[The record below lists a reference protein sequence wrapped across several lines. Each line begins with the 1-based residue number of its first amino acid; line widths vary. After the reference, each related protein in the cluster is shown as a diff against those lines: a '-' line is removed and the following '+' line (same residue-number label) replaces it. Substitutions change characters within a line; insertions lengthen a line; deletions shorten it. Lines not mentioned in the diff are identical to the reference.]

1 MPKYV
6 GRRIVPKHGGIWEKT
21 KEYEELIIVLCQ
33 ETGVSYISKLSVPAG
48 TEIFNEHY
56 WAVCSEFSE
65 QIKLAEDHLTQTA
78 EDVHTELTETES
90 RISKNVS
97 ETEERVTQK
106 LTDTVQNVNDSLSD
120 TTTTLAKKVTDAQKQ
135 LEDGRTA
142 MQQSAVSLNSR
153 MNSIASGK
161 TTDKETLDARVD
173 SAGKTYDS
181 FGAHLRSRADK
192 FYANGMPFSYTGAVN
207 LNTTEH
213 QLEFSGNFIYLG
225 AKGNKLL
232 TKPEPVPYNPDA
244 LLTYISYDT
253 VEGTLVTADWS
264 DSPKE
269 NDIIVFVVDC
279 KYPERSYGYFPFKV
293 DGRMPFGDHTL
304 SGTMLRDKSVDGQKL
319 LDATVTK
326 DKLADACVSAAK
338 LARDALM
345 SQSLEVPFQPC
356 VFSKGKWEI
365 VDEGATIHH
374 FLTEYES
381 GYYGGG
387 IKVPRAER
395 FDKLYVEMDYCNDQL
410 MHYYVVGL
418 KLVNL
423 GSIASTDGKP
433 KRITLEIPSKKL
445 EDAGYKDDYIQIVF
459 TKNSTYDMTM
469 SNVKAHYF
477 NVKGSYFGEDYSLL
491 HEQADTNTKELAALS
506 EKVSVNADAI
516 KTADANMQNLS
527 KTISSVSTDMQVVMK
542 QKSAFTGKKI
552 LFLGDSITALNT
564 SERGWVRYFNEIIQP
579 ERFVNLS
586 VSSARWCDYEDSVYD
601 GNPVF
606 SGPDQNHNNVM
617 GNQVEKLIR
626 GKDKTS
632 PHYKEVTAYADFD
645 MILIACGTN
654 DGVPSGDMEGSFTS
668 ENEMVAIEELD
679 RRAFASAFRYSI
691 EKLQQLYPAAKI
703 YICTPI
709 QGYITTRSYAQSKA
723 KGDYLK
729 LLAGRMSLEVIDTF
743 CCGICDIYEKKNANG
758 RYLIDGLHPNA
769 AGAKKIGV
777 FNASAVI
784 LKPHLKREG
793 TDHKIPV
800 IIGVVEGD
808 THDIGKNLVK
818 IMMDTAGFE
827 VYDLGRDVQ
836 ISDFVQKAKEV
847 KSGIICMSTLMTT
860 TMQNMKCVIDQL
872 VSEGIRDQFKIMVG
886 GGPLSKNFSD
896 KPIIHTTMTLSWCL
910 TSFREMSDLSC
921 KHSKRI

>member
-6 GRRIVPKHGGIWEKT
+6 GRRIVPKHGGIWDKT

-33 ETGVSYISKLSVPAG
+33 ETGVSYISKLPVPAG

-56 WAVCSEFSE
+56 WAVCSQFSE
-65 QIKLAEDHLTQTA
+65 QIRLAEDHLTQTA

-142 MQQSAVSLNSR
+142 MQQSAASLNSR

-319 LDATVTK
+319 LDDTVTK

-365 VDEGATIHH
+365 VDEGSTIHH

-410 MHYYVVGL
+410 MHYYVVGS

-506 EKVSVNADAI
+506 EKVRVNADAI

-606 SGPDQNHNNVM
+606 SGPDQNRNNVM

-784 LKPHLKREG
+784 ASYR
-793 TDHKIPV
+793 
-800 IIGVVEGD
+800 
-808 THDIGKNLVK
+808 
-818 IMMDTAGFE
+818 
-827 VYDLGRDVQ
+827 
-836 ISDFVQKAKEV
+836 
-847 KSGIICMSTLMTT
+847 
-860 TMQNMKCVIDQL
+860 
-872 VSEGIRDQFKIMVG
+872 
-886 GGPLSKNFSD
+886 
-896 KPIIHTTMTLSWCL
+896 
-910 TSFREMSDLSC
+910 
-921 KHSKRI
+921 

>member
-1 MPKYV
+1 M
-6 GRRIVPKHGGIWEKT
+6 
-21 KEYEELIIVLCQ
+21 
-33 ETGVSYISKLSVPAG
+33 
-48 TEIFNEHY
+48 
-56 WAVCSEFSE
+56 
-65 QIKLAEDHLTQTA
+65 
-78 EDVHTELTETES
+78 
-90 RISKNVS
+90 
-97 ETEERVTQK
+97 
-106 LTDTVQNVNDSLSD
+106 
-120 TTTTLAKKVTDAQKQ
+120 
-135 LEDGRTA
+135 
-142 MQQSAVSLNSR
+142 
-153 MNSIASGK
+153 
-161 TTDKETLDARVD
+161 
-173 SAGKTYDS
+173 
-181 FGAHLRSRADK
+181 
-192 FYANGMPFSYTGAVN
+192 
-207 LNTTEH
+207 
-213 QLEFSGNFIYLG
+213 
-225 AKGNKLL
+225 
-232 TKPEPVPYNPDA
+232 
-244 LLTYISYDT
+244 
-253 VEGTLVTADWS
+253 
-264 DSPKE
+264 
-269 NDIIVFVVDC
+269 
-279 KYPERSYGYFPFKV
+279 
-293 DGRMPFGDHTL
+293 
-304 SGTMLRDKSVDGQKL
+304 
-319 LDATVTK
+319 
-326 DKLADACVSAAK
+326 
-338 LARDALM
+338 
-345 SQSLEVPFQPC
+345 
-356 VFSKGKWEI
+356 
-365 VDEGATIHH
+365 
-374 FLTEYES
+374 TEYES

-410 MHYYVVGL
+410 MHYYVVGS

-506 EKVSVNADAI
+506 EKVRVNADAI

-527 KTISSVSTDMQVVMK
+527 KTISSVSTDLQVVMK

-691 EKLQQLYPAAKI
+691 EKLQHLYPAAKI

-743 CCGICDIYEKKNANG
+743 FCGICDIYEKKNANG

-784 LKPHLKREG
+784 ASYR
-793 TDHKIPV
+793 
-800 IIGVVEGD
+800 
-808 THDIGKNLVK
+808 
-818 IMMDTAGFE
+818 
-827 VYDLGRDVQ
+827 
-836 ISDFVQKAKEV
+836 
-847 KSGIICMSTLMTT
+847 
-860 TMQNMKCVIDQL
+860 
-872 VSEGIRDQFKIMVG
+872 
-886 GGPLSKNFSD
+886 
-896 KPIIHTTMTLSWCL
+896 
-910 TSFREMSDLSC
+910 
-921 KHSKRI
+921 

>member
-6 GRRIVPKHGGIWEKT
+6 GRRIVPKHGGIWNKT

-33 ETGVSYISKLSVPAG
+33 ETGVSYISKLPVPAG

-56 WAVCSEFSE
+56 WTVCSQFSE
-65 QIKLAEDHLTQTA
+65 QIQLAEEHLTQTA
-78 EDVHTELTETES
+78 ENVHTEMTETES
-90 RISKNVS
+90 RLSKNVS
-97 ETEERVTQK
+97 DTEGRVNQK
-106 LTDTVQNVNDSLSD
+106 LSDTVQNVNDSLSD
-120 TTTTLAKKVTDAQKQ
+120 TTTTLSKRVADAQKQ

-142 MQQSAVSLNSR
+142 MEQSAASLNAR
-153 MNSIASGK
+153 MNSIASSK
-161 TTDKETLDARVD
+161 TSDKEILDARVD
-173 SAGKTYDS
+173 SAGKNYDS
-181 FGAHLRSRADK
+181 LGAHLRSRADK
-192 FYANGMPFSYTGAVN
+192 FYANGLPFSYAGAVN

-213 QLEFSGNFIYLG
+213 QLEFAGNFIYLR
-225 AKGNKLL
+225 ANGNKLI

-264 DSPKE
+264 DFPKE
-269 NDIIVFVVDC
+269 NDVVVFVVDC
-279 KYPERSYGYFPFKV
+279 KHPERSYGYFPFKV
-293 DGRMPFGDHTL
+293 DGKMPFDDYTL
-304 SGTMLRDKSVDGQKL
+304 SGTMLRSKSVDGQKL
-319 LDATVTK
+319 CDGAVTK
-326 DKLADACVSAAK
+326 DKIADASVNAAK

-345 SQSLEVPFQPC
+345 SQSLELPFQPC
-356 VFSKGKWEI
+356 VFGRGKWEI
-365 VDEGATIHH
+365 VDDGATIHH
-374 FLTEYES
+374 FMTEYES
-381 GYYGGG
+381 GYHGGG

-410 MHYYVVGL
+410 MHYYVVGSM
-418 KLVNL
+418 LVNL
-423 GSIASTDGKP
+423 GTIASTGGES
-433 KRITLEIPSKKL
+433 KRITLEIPSAKL
-445 EDAGYKDDYIQIVF
+445 EEAGYKDEYIQIVF

-491 HEQADTNTKELAALS
+491 HEQADASTKDIAALAK
-506 EKVSVNADAI
+506 KVGANADAI
-516 KTADANMQNLS
+516 KTAEANVQSLS
-527 KTISSVSTDMQVVMK
+527 RTVGSVSTDMQVIMK
-542 QKSAFTGKKI
+542 QKPAFTGKKI

-579 ERFVNLS
+579 EQFVNLS
-586 VSSARWCDYEDSVYD
+586 VSSARWCDYADSVYD

-632 PHYKEVTAYADFD
+632 PHYKGVAAYANFD

-654 DGVPSGDMEGSFTS
+654 DGVPSGNIEGSFTS

-679 RRAFASAFRYSI
+679 RKVFASAFRYSI

-743 CCGICDIYEKKNANG
+743 NCGICDIYEKKNANG

-784 LKPHLKREG
+784 ASYR
-793 TDHKIPV
+793 
-800 IIGVVEGD
+800 
-808 THDIGKNLVK
+808 
-818 IMMDTAGFE
+818 
-827 VYDLGRDVQ
+827 
-836 ISDFVQKAKEV
+836 
-847 KSGIICMSTLMTT
+847 
-860 TMQNMKCVIDQL
+860 
-872 VSEGIRDQFKIMVG
+872 
-886 GGPLSKNFSD
+886 
-896 KPIIHTTMTLSWCL
+896 
-910 TSFREMSDLSC
+910 
-921 KHSKRI
+921 

>member
-1 MPKYV
+1 
-6 GRRIVPKHGGIWEKT
+6 
-21 KEYEELIIVLCQ
+21 
-33 ETGVSYISKLSVPAG
+33 
-48 TEIFNEHY
+48 
-56 WAVCSEFSE
+56 
-65 QIKLAEDHLTQTA
+65 
-78 EDVHTELTETES
+78 
-90 RISKNVS
+90 
-97 ETEERVTQK
+97 
-106 LTDTVQNVNDSLSD
+106 
-120 TTTTLAKKVTDAQKQ
+120 
-135 LEDGRTA
+135 
-142 MQQSAVSLNSR
+142 
-153 MNSIASGK
+153 
-161 TTDKETLDARVD
+161 
-173 SAGKTYDS
+173 
-181 FGAHLRSRADK
+181 
-192 FYANGMPFSYTGAVN
+192 
-207 LNTTEH
+207 
-213 QLEFSGNFIYLG
+213 
-225 AKGNKLL
+225 
-232 TKPEPVPYNPDA
+232 
-244 LLTYISYDT
+244 
-253 VEGTLVTADWS
+253 
-264 DSPKE
+264 
-269 NDIIVFVVDC
+269 
-279 KYPERSYGYFPFKV
+279 
-293 DGRMPFGDHTL
+293 MPFGDHTL

-410 MHYYVVGL
+410 MHYYVVGS

-506 EKVSVNADAI
+506 EKVRVNADAI

-579 ERFVNLS
+579 EKFVNLS

-626 GKDKTS
+626 GKDKNN

-679 RRAFASAFRYSI
+679 RRVFASAFRYSI

-784 LKPHLKREG
+784 ASYR
-793 TDHKIPV
+793 
-800 IIGVVEGD
+800 
-808 THDIGKNLVK
+808 
-818 IMMDTAGFE
+818 
-827 VYDLGRDVQ
+827 
-836 ISDFVQKAKEV
+836 
-847 KSGIICMSTLMTT
+847 
-860 TMQNMKCVIDQL
+860 
-872 VSEGIRDQFKIMVG
+872 
-886 GGPLSKNFSD
+886 
-896 KPIIHTTMTLSWCL
+896 
-910 TSFREMSDLSC
+910 
-921 KHSKRI
+921 

>member
-33 ETGVSYISKLSVPAG
+33 ETGVSYISKLPVPAG

-232 TKPEPVPYNPDA
+232 TKPEPIPYNPDA

>member
-6 GRRIVPKHGGIWEKT
+6 GRRIVPKHGGIWNKT

-33 ETGVSYISKLSVPAG
+33 ETGVSYISKLPVPAG

-56 WAVCSEFSE
+56 WTVCSQFSE
-65 QIKLAEDHLTQTA
+65 QIQLAEEHLTQTA
-78 EDVHTELTETES
+78 EKVHTELAETES
-90 RISKNVS
+90 RLSKSVS
-97 ETEERVTQK
+97 DTEGRVNQK
-106 LTDTVQNVNDSLSD
+106 LTDTVQNVNNSLND
-120 TTTTLAKKVTDAQKQ
+120 TTTTLTKKVSDAQKQ

-142 MQQSAVSLNSR
+142 MEQSAASLNSR
-153 MNSIASGK
+153 MNSIASSR

-173 SAGKTYDS
+173 SSGKTYDS
-181 FGAHLRSRADK
+181 LGAHLRSRADK
-192 FYANGMPFSYTGAVN
+192 FYANGLPFSYSGAVN
-207 LNTTEH
+207 LNTAEH
-213 QLEFSGNFIYLG
+213 QLEFAGNFIYLG
-225 AKGNKLL
+225 ANGNKLL
-232 TKPEPVPYNPDA
+232 TRPDPVPYNPDA

-269 NDIIVFVVDC
+269 NDVIVFVVDC
-279 KYPERSYGYFPFKV
+279 KRPEHSYGYFPFKV
-293 DGRMPFGDHTL
+293 DGRMPFDDYTL
-304 SGTMLRDKSVDGQKL
+304 SGTMLRNKSVEGQKL
-319 LDATVTK
+319 CDGVVTN
-326 DKLADACVSAAK
+326 DKIADASVNAAK

-345 SQSLEVPFQPC
+345 SQSLELPFQPC
-356 VFSKGKWEI
+356 VFGKGKWEI
-365 VDEGATIHH
+365 VDDGATIHH
-374 FLTEYES
+374 FMTEYES
-381 GYYGGG
+381 GYHGGG

-410 MHYYVVGL
+410 MHYYVVGSML
-418 KLVNL
+418 ISL
-423 GSIASTDGKP
+423 GTIDSTGGEP
-433 KRITLEIPSKKL
+433 KRITLEIPSAKL
-445 EDAGYKDDYIQIVF
+445 EEAGYKDEYIQIVF
-459 TKNSTYDMTM
+459 TKNSTYDMTL

-477 NVKGSYFGEDYSLL
+477 DVKGSYFGEDYSLL
-491 HEQADTNTKELAALS
+491 HEQADASTKDIAALT
-506 EKVSVNADAI
+506 EKVGANADAI
-516 KTADANMQNLS
+516 KTAEANVQSLS
-527 KTISSVSTDMQVVMK
+527 KTVGSVSTDMQVLMK

-579 ERFVNLS
+579 EQFVNLS
-586 VSSARWCDYEDSVYD
+586 VSSARWCDYADTVYD

-654 DGVPSGDMEGSFTS
+654 DGVPSGNVEGSFTS
-668 ENEMVAIEELD
+668 ENEVVALEELD
-679 RRAFASAFRYSI
+679 RKVFASAFRYSI

-743 CCGICDIYEKKNANG
+743 CCGICDIYEKKDANG

-784 LKPHLKREG
+784 ASYR
-793 TDHKIPV
+793 
-800 IIGVVEGD
+800 
-808 THDIGKNLVK
+808 
-818 IMMDTAGFE
+818 
-827 VYDLGRDVQ
+827 
-836 ISDFVQKAKEV
+836 
-847 KSGIICMSTLMTT
+847 
-860 TMQNMKCVIDQL
+860 
-872 VSEGIRDQFKIMVG
+872 
-886 GGPLSKNFSD
+886 
-896 KPIIHTTMTLSWCL
+896 
-910 TSFREMSDLSC
+910 
-921 KHSKRI
+921 

>member
-6 GRRIVPKHGGIWEKT
+6 GRRIVPKHGGIWDKT

-33 ETGVSYISKLSVPAG
+33 ETGVSYISKLPVPAG

-56 WAVCSEFSE
+56 WAVCSQFSE
-65 QIKLAEDHLTQTA
+65 QIRLAEDHLTQTA

-142 MQQSAVSLNSR
+142 MQQSAASLNSR

-326 DKLADACVSAAK
+326 DKIADACVSAAK

-365 VDEGATIHH
+365 VDEGA
-374 FLTEYES
+374 
-381 GYYGGG
+381 
-387 IKVPRAER
+387 
-395 FDKLYVEMDYCNDQL
+395 
-410 MHYYVVGL
+410 
-418 KLVNL
+418 
-423 GSIASTDGKP
+423 
-433 KRITLEIPSKKL
+433 
-445 EDAGYKDDYIQIVF
+445 
-459 TKNSTYDMTM
+459 
-469 SNVKAHYF
+469 KAHYF

-506 EKVSVNADAI
+506 EKVRVNADAI

-626 GKDKTS
+626 GKDKNS

-784 LKPHLKREG
+784 ASYR
-793 TDHKIPV
+793 
-800 IIGVVEGD
+800 
-808 THDIGKNLVK
+808 
-818 IMMDTAGFE
+818 
-827 VYDLGRDVQ
+827 
-836 ISDFVQKAKEV
+836 
-847 KSGIICMSTLMTT
+847 
-860 TMQNMKCVIDQL
+860 
-872 VSEGIRDQFKIMVG
+872 
-886 GGPLSKNFSD
+886 
-896 KPIIHTTMTLSWCL
+896 
-910 TSFREMSDLSC
+910 
-921 KHSKRI
+921 

>member
-6 GRRIVPKHGGIWEKT
+6 GRRIVPKHGGIWDKT

-33 ETGVSYISKLSVPAG
+33 ETGVSYISKLPVPAG

-65 QIKLAEDHLTQTA
+65 QIRLAEDHLTQTA

-506 EKVSVNADAI
+506 EKVRVNVDAI

-527 KTISSVSTDMQVVMK
+527 KTISFVSTDMQVVMK

-552 LFLGDSITALNT
+552 LLLGDSITALNT

>member
-1 MPKYV
+1 
-6 GRRIVPKHGGIWEKT
+6 
-21 KEYEELIIVLCQ
+21 
-33 ETGVSYISKLSVPAG
+33 
-48 TEIFNEHY
+48 
-56 WAVCSEFSE
+56 
-65 QIKLAEDHLTQTA
+65 
-78 EDVHTELTETES
+78 
-90 RISKNVS
+90 
-97 ETEERVTQK
+97 
-106 LTDTVQNVNDSLSD
+106 
-120 TTTTLAKKVTDAQKQ
+120 
-135 LEDGRTA
+135 
-142 MQQSAVSLNSR
+142 
-153 MNSIASGK
+153 
-161 TTDKETLDARVD
+161 
-173 SAGKTYDS
+173 
-181 FGAHLRSRADK
+181 
-192 FYANGMPFSYTGAVN
+192 
-207 LNTTEH
+207 
-213 QLEFSGNFIYLG
+213 
-225 AKGNKLL
+225 
-232 TKPEPVPYNPDA
+232 
-244 LLTYISYDT
+244 
-253 VEGTLVTADWS
+253 
-264 DSPKE
+264 
-269 NDIIVFVVDC
+269 
-279 KYPERSYGYFPFKV
+279 
-293 DGRMPFGDHTL
+293 MPFGDHTL

-410 MHYYVVGL
+410 MHYYVVGS

-626 GKDKTS
+626 GKDKTN

-784 LKPHLKREG
+784 ASYR
-793 TDHKIPV
+793 
-800 IIGVVEGD
+800 
-808 THDIGKNLVK
+808 
-818 IMMDTAGFE
+818 
-827 VYDLGRDVQ
+827 
-836 ISDFVQKAKEV
+836 
-847 KSGIICMSTLMTT
+847 
-860 TMQNMKCVIDQL
+860 
-872 VSEGIRDQFKIMVG
+872 
-886 GGPLSKNFSD
+886 
-896 KPIIHTTMTLSWCL
+896 
-910 TSFREMSDLSC
+910 
-921 KHSKRI
+921 

>member
-6 GRRIVPKHGGIWEKT
+6 GRRIVPKHGGVWNKT

-33 ETGVSYISKLSVPAG
+33 ETGISYISKLPVPAG

-56 WAVCSEFSE
+56 WAVCSQFSE
-65 QIKLAEDHLTQTA
+65 QVQLAEEHLTKTA
-78 EDVHTELTETES
+78 GDIRTELSATEG
-90 RISKNVS
+90 
-97 ETEERVTQK
+97 RVNQK

-120 TTTTLAKKVTDAQKQ
+120 TTTTLTKKVSDAQKQ

-142 MQQSAVSLNSR
+142 MEQSAASLNSR
-153 MNSIASGK
+153 MNSIASSK
-161 TTDKETLDARVD
+161 TSDKETLDARVD

-181 FGAHLRSRADK
+181 LGAHLRSRADK
-192 FYANGMPFSYTGAVN
+192 FYANGLPFSYAGAVN
-207 LNTTEH
+207 LNTTAH
-213 QLEFSGNFIYLG
+213 QLEFPGNFIYLG
-225 AKGNKLL
+225 ANGNKLL
-232 TKPEPVPYNPDA
+232 TRPDPVPYNPDA

-264 DSPKE
+264 SSPKE
-269 NDIIVFVVDC
+269 NDVIVFVVDC
-279 KYPERSYGYFPFKV
+279 KHPERSYGYFPFKV
-293 DGRMPFGDHTL
+293 DGKMPFDDYTL
-304 SGTMLRDKSVDGQKL
+304 SGTMLRSKSVEGQKL
-319 LDATVTK
+319 CDGAVTK
-326 DKLADACVSAAK
+326 DKIADASVNAAK

-345 SQSLEVPFQPC
+345 SQSLELPFQPC
-356 VFSKGKWEI
+356 VFGRGKWEI
-365 VDEGATIHH
+365 VDDGATIHH

-381 GYYGGG
+381 GYHGGG

-410 MHYYVVGL
+410 MHYYVVGSML
-418 KLVNL
+418 ISL
-423 GSIASTDGKP
+423 GTIAATGGES
-433 KRITLEIPSKKL
+433 KRITLEIPSTKL
-445 EDAGYKDDYIQIVF
+445 EEAGYKDEYIQIVF

-477 NVKGSYFGEDYSLL
+477 HVKGSYFGEDYSLL
-491 HEQADTNTKELAALS
+491 HEQADTNTKGFAALT
-506 EKVSVNADAI
+506 EKVSANADAI
-516 KTADANMQNLS
+516 KTAEANVQSLS
-527 KTISSVSTDMQVVMK
+527 KTVGSVSTDMQVIMK

-579 ERFVNLS
+579 EQFVNLS
-586 VSSARWCDYEDSVYD
+586 VSSARWCDYADTVYD

-632 PHYKEVTAYADFD
+632 SHYKEVAAYADFD

-654 DGVPSGDMEGSFTS
+654 DGVPSGNVEGSFTS
-668 ENEMVAIEELD
+668 ENEVVALEELD
-679 RRAFASAFRYSI
+679 RKVFASAFRYSI

-743 CCGICDIYEKKNANG
+743 SCGICDIYEKKDANG

-784 LKPHLKREG
+784 ASYR
-793 TDHKIPV
+793 
-800 IIGVVEGD
+800 
-808 THDIGKNLVK
+808 
-818 IMMDTAGFE
+818 
-827 VYDLGRDVQ
+827 
-836 ISDFVQKAKEV
+836 
-847 KSGIICMSTLMTT
+847 
-860 TMQNMKCVIDQL
+860 
-872 VSEGIRDQFKIMVG
+872 
-886 GGPLSKNFSD
+886 
-896 KPIIHTTMTLSWCL
+896 
-910 TSFREMSDLSC
+910 
-921 KHSKRI
+921 

>member
-506 EKVSVNADAI
+506 EKVRVNVDAI

-527 KTISSVSTDMQVVMK
+527 KTISFVSTDMQVVMK

-552 LFLGDSITALNT
+552 LLLGDSITALNT

>member
-703 YICTPI
+703 YICTSI

>member
-6 GRRIVPKHGGIWEKT
+6 GRRIVPKHGGIWDKT

-33 ETGVSYISKLSVPAG
+33 ETGVSYISKLPVPAG

-56 WAVCSEFSE
+56 WAVCSQFSE
-65 QIKLAEDHLTQTA
+65 QIRLAEDHLTQTA
-78 EDVHTELTETES
+78 ENVHTELTETES

-142 MQQSAVSLNSR
+142 MQQSAASLNSR

-253 VEGTLVTADWS
+253 VEGTLVTTDWS
-264 DSPKE
+264 DSTKE
-269 NDIIVFVVDC
+269 NDVIVFVVDC

-293 DGRMPFGDHTL
+293 DGRMPFG
-304 SGTMLRDKSVDGQKL
+304 
-319 LDATVTK
+319 
-326 DKLADACVSAAK
+326 
-338 LARDALM
+338 
-345 SQSLEVPFQPC
+345 
-356 VFSKGKWEI
+356 
-365 VDEGATIHH
+365 
-374 FLTEYES
+374 
-381 GYYGGG
+381 
-387 IKVPRAER
+387 
-395 FDKLYVEMDYCNDQL
+395 
-410 MHYYVVGL
+410 
-418 KLVNL
+418 
-423 GSIASTDGKP
+423 
-433 KRITLEIPSKKL
+433 
-445 EDAGYKDDYIQIVF
+445 
-459 TKNSTYDMTM
+459 
-469 SNVKAHYF
+469 
-477 NVKGSYFGEDYSLL
+477 
-491 HEQADTNTKELAALS
+491 
-506 EKVSVNADAI
+506 
-516 KTADANMQNLS
+516 
-527 KTISSVSTDMQVVMK
+527 
-542 QKSAFTGKKI
+542 
-552 LFLGDSITALNT
+552 
-564 SERGWVRYFNEIIQP
+564 
-579 ERFVNLS
+579 
-586 VSSARWCDYEDSVYD
+586 
-601 GNPVF
+601 
-606 SGPDQNHNNVM
+606 
-617 GNQVEKLIR
+617 
-626 GKDKTS
+626 
-632 PHYKEVTAYADFD
+632 
-645 MILIACGTN
+645 
-654 DGVPSGDMEGSFTS
+654 
-668 ENEMVAIEELD
+668 NEMVAIEELD
-679 RRAFASAFRYSI
+679 CRVFASAFRYSI

-709 QGYITTRSYAQSKA
+709 QGYITTRNYAQTKA

-784 LKPHLKREG
+784 ASYR
-793 TDHKIPV
+793 
-800 IIGVVEGD
+800 
-808 THDIGKNLVK
+808 
-818 IMMDTAGFE
+818 
-827 VYDLGRDVQ
+827 
-836 ISDFVQKAKEV
+836 
-847 KSGIICMSTLMTT
+847 
-860 TMQNMKCVIDQL
+860 
-872 VSEGIRDQFKIMVG
+872 
-886 GGPLSKNFSD
+886 
-896 KPIIHTTMTLSWCL
+896 
-910 TSFREMSDLSC
+910 
-921 KHSKRI
+921 

>member
-6 GRRIVPKHGGIWEKT
+6 GRRIVPKHGGIWDKT

-33 ETGVSYISKLSVPAG
+33 ETGVSYISKLPVPAG

-56 WAVCSEFSE
+56 WSVCSQFSE
-65 QIKLAEDHLTQTA
+65 QIRLAEDHLTRTA

-97 ETEERVTQK
+97 ETEEKVTQK

-120 TTTTLAKKVTDAQKQ
+120 TTTTLAKKVADAQKQ

-142 MQQSAVSLNSR
+142 MQQSAASLNSR

-244 LLTYISYDT
+244 LLPYISYDT

-506 EKVSVNADAI
+506 EKVRVNVDAI

-527 KTISSVSTDMQVVMK
+527 KTISFVSTDMQVVMK

-552 LFLGDSITALNT
+552 LLLGDSITALNT

>member
-374 FLTEYES
+374 FLTDYES

>member
-6 GRRIVPKHGGIWEKT
+6 GRRIVPKHGGIWDKT

-33 ETGVSYISKLSVPAG
+33 ETGVSYISKLPVPAG

-56 WAVCSEFSE
+56 WAVCSQFSE
-65 QIKLAEDHLTQTA
+65 QIRLAEDHLTQTA

-142 MQQSAVSLNSR
+142 MQQSAASLNSR

-269 NDIIVFVVDC
+269 NDIIVFVV
-279 KYPERSYGYFPFKV
+279 
-293 DGRMPFGDHTL
+293 
-304 SGTMLRDKSVDGQKL
+304 
-319 LDATVTK
+319 
-326 DKLADACVSAAK
+326 
-338 LARDALM
+338 
-345 SQSLEVPFQPC
+345 
-356 VFSKGKWEI
+356 
-365 VDEGATIHH
+365 
-374 FLTEYES
+374 
-381 GYYGGG
+381 
-387 IKVPRAER
+387 
-395 FDKLYVEMDYCNDQL
+395 
-410 MHYYVVGL
+410 
-418 KLVNL
+418 
-423 GSIASTDGKP
+423 
-433 KRITLEIPSKKL
+433 
-445 EDAGYKDDYIQIVF
+445 
-459 TKNSTYDMTM
+459 
-469 SNVKAHYF
+469 
-477 NVKGSYFGEDYSLL
+477 
-491 HEQADTNTKELAALS
+491 
-506 EKVSVNADAI
+506 
-516 KTADANMQNLS
+516 
-527 KTISSVSTDMQVVMK
+527 
-542 QKSAFTGKKI
+542 
-552 LFLGDSITALNT
+552 
-564 SERGWVRYFNEIIQP
+564 
-579 ERFVNLS
+579 
-586 VSSARWCDYEDSVYD
+586 
-601 GNPVF
+601 
-606 SGPDQNHNNVM
+606 
-617 GNQVEKLIR
+617 
-626 GKDKTS
+626 
-632 PHYKEVTAYADFD
+632 
-645 MILIACGTN
+645 
-654 DGVPSGDMEGSFTS
+654 EGSFTS

-784 LKPHLKREG
+784 ASYR
-793 TDHKIPV
+793 
-800 IIGVVEGD
+800 
-808 THDIGKNLVK
+808 
-818 IMMDTAGFE
+818 
-827 VYDLGRDVQ
+827 
-836 ISDFVQKAKEV
+836 
-847 KSGIICMSTLMTT
+847 
-860 TMQNMKCVIDQL
+860 
-872 VSEGIRDQFKIMVG
+872 
-886 GGPLSKNFSD
+886 
-896 KPIIHTTMTLSWCL
+896 
-910 TSFREMSDLSC
+910 
-921 KHSKRI
+921 

>member
-506 EKVSVNADAI
+506 EKVRVNADAI
-516 KTADANMQNLS
+516 ITADANMQNLS

>member
-1 MPKYV
+1 
-6 GRRIVPKHGGIWEKT
+6 
-21 KEYEELIIVLCQ
+21 
-33 ETGVSYISKLSVPAG
+33 
-48 TEIFNEHY
+48 
-56 WAVCSEFSE
+56 
-65 QIKLAEDHLTQTA
+65 
-78 EDVHTELTETES
+78 
-90 RISKNVS
+90 
-97 ETEERVTQK
+97 
-106 LTDTVQNVNDSLSD
+106 
-120 TTTTLAKKVTDAQKQ
+120 
-135 LEDGRTA
+135 
-142 MQQSAVSLNSR
+142 
-153 MNSIASGK
+153 
-161 TTDKETLDARVD
+161 
-173 SAGKTYDS
+173 
-181 FGAHLRSRADK
+181 
-192 FYANGMPFSYTGAVN
+192 
-207 LNTTEH
+207 
-213 QLEFSGNFIYLG
+213 
-225 AKGNKLL
+225 
-232 TKPEPVPYNPDA
+232 
-244 LLTYISYDT
+244 
-253 VEGTLVTADWS
+253 
-264 DSPKE
+264 
-269 NDIIVFVVDC
+269 
-279 KYPERSYGYFPFKV
+279 
-293 DGRMPFGDHTL
+293 MPFGDHTL

-410 MHYYVVGL
+410 MHYYVVGS

-433 KRITLEIPSKKL
+433 KRITLEIPSQKL

-579 ERFVNLS
+579 AQFVNLS
-586 VSSARWCDYEDSVYD
+586 VASARWCDYTDTVYD

-606 SGPDQNHNNVM
+606 SGPDKNHNNVM
-617 GNQVEKLIR
+617 GNQIEKLIR
-626 GKDKTS
+626 GNDKSS
-632 PHYKEVTAYADFD
+632 PHYKEVAAYADFD

-654 DGVPSGDMEGSFTS
+654 DDVPSGSVEGSFTS
-668 ENEMVAIEELD
+668 ENEVVAVEELD
-679 RRAFASAFRYSI
+679 RKVFASAFRYSV
-691 EKLQQLYPAAKI
+691 EKLQTLYPAAKI

-729 LLAGRMSLEVIDTF
+729 LLADRMSLDVIDTF
-743 CCGICDIYEKKNANG
+743 HCGICDIYEKKDANG

-784 LKPHLKREG
+784 ASYR
-793 TDHKIPV
+793 
-800 IIGVVEGD
+800 
-808 THDIGKNLVK
+808 
-818 IMMDTAGFE
+818 
-827 VYDLGRDVQ
+827 
-836 ISDFVQKAKEV
+836 
-847 KSGIICMSTLMTT
+847 
-860 TMQNMKCVIDQL
+860 
-872 VSEGIRDQFKIMVG
+872 
-886 GGPLSKNFSD
+886 
-896 KPIIHTTMTLSWCL
+896 
-910 TSFREMSDLSC
+910 
-921 KHSKRI
+921 

>member
-232 TKPEPVPYNPDA
+232 TKPEPIPYNPDA